1 MARER
6 HHNALPS
13 GYKLHW
19 YVIGSVIG
27 KGGFGITYLALDT
40 NLDQRVAI
48 KEFLPVELATRSDD
62 SHVHPISREHGDTY
76 GWGLNRFVTEAR
88 TLAKFRHP
96 NVVRVMSVFE
106 ANSTAYMVMEYERGE
121 SLEKLLKAK
130 KITGEAKL
138 RSLVMPLLDG
148 LKVVHEAGFIHRDIK
163 PDNIYLRENGTPV
176 LLDFG
181 SARQAIGVATR
192 TLTAL
197 VTPGY
202 APFEQYD
209 SSKAGEKKQ
218 GPWTDIYSLGATLYR
233 AVTGAGPPDA
243 MGRVNAVMG
252 GTDILK
258 PAVEVASSE
267 YSPAFLTAIDWAL
280 EFLPENRPQ
289 SVDEWRVVLAG
300 RGTRR
305 APTVVP
311 NVTTDFARVAPTEV
325 SAEVVESAGD
335 GANAAPQAATGAG
348 STGARPS
355 ARESAGTSGKST
367 GGGTS
372 GMVAT
377 DRIAPPARPGARS
390 DPEPKRLDS
399 RRLGRRLAEVAA
411 VALIIAAMGAWYFLT
426 QPTERVPARKP
437 VAAIDNSEED
447 SEKVPSAEL
456 LAASRIADQ
465 KAAAESQARI
475 DEQRAREKAAREAEL
490 EKAAREGELEK
501 AAREGE
507 LEKARAA
514 AEYERKRA
522 DIEQMLRAA
531 TADLAADRLTTPAD
545 NNAFSRF
552 RAVLALDP
560 ANEAALEGLHN
571 ILTRYLVLAK
581 AAANDNNFDL
591 AGRYLD
597 KAGAVSPG
605 AESIAAARVALDT
618 RKKSDQEEQ
627 QRIEAEA
634 RQAAQ
639 EERQRMA
646 DARRATE
653 EERRRLEAARLA
665 AEEERRR
672 ITAER
677 EAEIER
683 KRLEQEAIVTA
694 KLEADFQKSQEI
706 AALLAS
712 AEEAF
717 EASRLTSPPDGNALS
732 DFRSVLAIDAQ
743 NSEADAG
750 IQRIGDRH
758 VQLAM
763 EEIAAY
769 RFDEAES
776 LLDQAN
782 TIYPG
787 IPSIAPARQKLRDGR
802 AAYDGRRPI
811 TMPPFRMTMSPVTGT
826 DTCSTDD
833 PVPEFE
839 NLGAGLLR
847 RDADLDYVPTFANV
861 NDSWKASGIN
871 KKPRAE
877 RLYVLG
883 RKERLDGAL
892 MYWYSAVGTQCFKVR
907 MVAYLVDL
915 QTRTVYAEEG
925 SRSSLQNLTES
936 LVDQFKK
943 GRRALAQ

>member
-1 MARER
+1 MARDR

-19 YVIGSVIG
+19 YVIGTVIG

-48 KEFLPVELATRSDD
+48 KEFLPAELATRSDD

-106 ANSTAYMVMEYERGE
+106 ANNTAYMVMEYERGE

-130 KITGEAKL
+130 KVAGEAKL

-202 APFEQYD
+202 APLEQYD
-209 SSKAGEKKQ
+209 SSTAGEKKQ

-258 PAVEVASSE
+258 PALEVASSE

-311 NVTTDFARVAPTEV
+311 NVTTDFARAAPTEV
-325 SAEVVESAGD
+325 RAEVAVSATD
-335 GANAAPQAATGAG
+335 GTSAAPPAATGTG
-348 STGARPS
+348 SASARPS
-355 ARESAGTSGKST
+355 ARKSTGTSGKST

-377 DRIAPPARPGARS
+377 DRIAPPARPGGRS
-390 DPEPKRLDS
+390 DPQPKRGDS
-399 RRLGRRLAEVAA
+399 RSLGRRVAEVAT
-411 VALIIAAMGAWYFLT
+411 VVLIIAALGAWYFLT
-426 QPTERVPARKP
+426 QPTDRVAARKP
-437 VAAIDNSEED
+437 VAAIDNSEQD
-447 SEKVPSAEL
+447 TEKVPSAEL
-456 LAASRIADQ
+456 LAASRIAEQ
-465 KAAAESQARI
+465 KAAAENLARI
-475 DEQRAREKAAREAEL
+475 DQQRARDKAAREAEL
-490 EKAAREGELEK
+490 EKA
-501 AAREGE
+501 
-507 LEKARAA
+507 RAA
-514 AEYERKRA
+514 AEFERKRA
-522 DIEQMLRAA
+522 DVEQMLRAA

-552 RAVLALDP
+552 RAVLTLDP

-571 ILTRYLVLAK
+571 ILRRYLVLAK

-597 KAGAVSPG
+597 KGGAVSPG
-605 AESIAAARVALDT
+605 AESIAAARVALDA
-618 RKKSDQEEQ
+618 RKKSYQEEQ

-639 EERQRMA
+639 EERQRIA

-653 EERRRLEAARLA
+653 EERRRLETARLA

-683 KRLEQEAIVTA
+683 KQLEQEAIVTA
-694 KLEADFQKSQEI
+694 KLEADFQKSQKI

-717 EASRLTSPPDGNALS
+717 AADRLTSPPDGNALS
-732 DFRSVLAIDAQ
+732 DFKSVLAIDAQ

-750 IQRIGDRH
+750 VRRIGDRH
-758 VQLAM
+758 VQLAT
-763 EEIAAY
+763 EKIAAY
-769 RFDEAES
+769 QFDQAES

-782 TIYPG
+782 AIYPG

-811 TMPPFRMTMSPVTGT
+811 TLPPFRITMPPVTGA

-833 PVPEFE
+833 PVPAIEKI
-839 NLGAGLLR
+839 GAGVLT
-847 RDADLDYVPTFANV
+847 RDADLDYVPTIANV
-861 NDSWKASGIN
+861 NNSWKDSGIN

-883 RKERLDGAL
+883 RKEKLDGAL
-892 MYWYSAVGTQCFKVR
+892 MYWYSAVGSQCFKVR

-915 QTRTVYAEEG
+915 QTRTIYAEEG
-925 SRSSLQNLTES
+925 PRSRLQDLTES

-943 GRRALAQ
+943 GRRTLAQ

>member
-48 KEFLPVELATRSDD
+48 KEFLPVELATRSNN
-62 SHVHPISREHGDTY
+62 SHVHPISEDHGDTY

-130 KITGEAKL
+130 KISGEAKL
-138 RSLVMPLLDG
+138 RALIMPLLDG

-163 PDNIYLRENGTPV
+163 PDNIFLRENGTPV

-209 SSKAGEKKQ
+209 TSTAGEKKQ

-243 MGRVNAVMG
+243 MGRVNAVMA

-258 PAVEVASSE
+258 PATEAAKGE
-267 YSPAFLTAIDWAL
+267 FSPAFLTAIDWAL

-289 SVDEWRVVLAG
+289 SIDEWRVVLAG
-300 RGTRR
+300 RGTRP
-305 APTVVP
+305 APIIVP
-311 NVTTDFARVAPTEV
+311 NVTTDFARAAPTEV
-325 SAEVVESAGD
+325 HTQVLDTAGD
-335 GANAAPQAATGAG
+335 GGGTPPAATGTGGRPATGSAG
-348 STGARPS
+348 TGSRPS
-355 ARESAGTSGKST
+355 AGRSARKTATTSGRAAP
-367 GGGTS
+367 

-377 DRIAPPARPGARS
+377 DRIAPPAPRRGS
-390 DPEPKRLDS
+390 DQEPKRRDHRS
-399 RRLGRRLAEVAA
+399 IGRRIAEVTA
-411 VALIIAAMGAWYFLT
+411 VVLIIGAMGAWYYLT
-426 QPTERVPARKP
+426 QPTERAPSRRPIATSEPA
-437 VAAIDNSEED
+437 
-447 SEKVPSAEL
+447 EKTPSAEL
-456 LAASRIADQ
+456 LAASKAAERE
-465 KAAAESQARI
+465 AAAEEQARL
-475 DEQRAREKAAREAEL
+475 DEQRAREKAAHEA
-490 EKAAREGELEK
+490 
-501 AAREGE
+501 E

-514 AEYERKRA
+514 AERARKSA
-522 DIEQMLRAA
+522 DIERQLREA
-531 TADLAADRLTTPAD
+531 TQDLAADRLTTPAD
-545 NNAFSRF
+545 SNAFSRY

-560 ANEAALEGLHN
+560 ANEAALQGLHD

-581 AAANDNNFDL
+581 AAANENNFDL
-591 AGRYLD
+591 ARTYLD

-605 AESIAAARVALDT
+605 AESIAAARVAVDN
-618 RKKSDQEEQ
+618 RMKAREVEK
-627 QRIEAEA
+627 QRIESEA
-634 RQAAQ
+634 RKAAE
-639 EERQRMA
+639 EERQRMEA
-646 DARRATE
+646 ARRATE
-653 EERRRLEAARLA
+653 EERKRLEAARLA

-672 ITAER
+672 IAAER

-683 KRLEQEAIVTA
+683 QRLEQEAILQA
-694 KLEADFQKSQEI
+694 KLEADFKKAQDI

-717 EASRLTSPPDGNALS
+717 EADRLTSPPDDSALAN
-732 DFRSVLAIDAQ
+732 FKSVLAIDPGNA
-743 NSEADAG
+743 EADAG
-750 IQRIGDRH
+750 IRRIAESH
-758 VQLAM
+758 VQLA
-763 EEIAAY
+763 EKETAAY
-769 RFDEAES
+769 RFDKAES
-776 LLDQAN
+776 LIDEAN
-782 TIYPG
+782 SIYAG
-787 IPSIAPARQKLRDGR
+787 IPSIAQARQKVRDGR

-811 TMPPFRMTMSPVTGT
+811 VKPPFRMTMPPVAGAN
-826 DTCSTDD
+826 TCATDD
-833 PVPEFE
+833 PMPEIERF
-839 NLGAGLLR
+839 GASFLR
-847 RDADLDYVPTFANV
+847 RDGELDFVATFANT
-861 NDSWKASGIN
+861 NDSWEAAGIN
-871 KKPRAE
+871 KEPRAE

-883 RKERLDGAL
+883 KKEKLDGAL
-892 MYWYSAVGTQCFKVR
+892 MYWYSAVGTQCIKVL
-907 MVAYLVDL
+907 VDAYLLDL
-915 QTRTVYAEEG
+915 QTRTVYSEKGTKAN
-925 SRSSLQNLTES
+925 LQRLTKD
-936 LVDQFKK
+936 LVEQFKQ
-943 GRRALAQ
+943 GRKALARSP

>member
-48 KEFLPVELATRSDD
+48 KEFLPMELATRSDD

-76 GWGLNRFVTEAR
+76 GWGLNRFVAEAR

-106 ANSTAYMVMEYERGE
+106 ANNTAYMVMEYERGE
-121 SLEKLLKAK
+121 SLEKLLKANQF
-130 KITGEAKL
+130 TGEAKL

-209 SSKAGEKKQ
+209 SSKTGEKKQ

-233 AVTGAGPPDA
+233 AITGSGPPDA
-243 MGRVNAVMG
+243 MGRVNAVMS

-258 PAVEVASSE
+258 PATEVASSE
-267 YSPAFLTAIDWAL
+267 YSPAFLTAVDWAL

-311 NVTTDFARVAPTEV
+311 NVTTDFARAAPTEV
-325 SAEVVESAGD
+325 RTQVAESA
-335 GANAAPQAATGAG
+335 TGGTSAG
-348 STGARPS
+348 GRPS
-355 ARESAGTSGKST
+355 ARASAGTSGKSA
-367 GGGTS
+367 GRGAS
-372 GMVAT
+372 GLVAT
-377 DRIAPPARPGARS
+377 DRIAPPARPGGRS
-390 DPEPKRLDS
+390 DPEPKRRE
-399 RRLGRRLAEVAA
+399 RRSLGRRVAEAA
-411 VALIIAAMGAWYFLT
+411 TVVLIIAAMGAWYFLT
-426 QPTERVPARKP
+426 QPASRIADRKP
-437 VAAIDNSEED
+437 VAVADE
-447 SEKVPSAEL
+447 SEKDTEKTPSAEL
-456 LAASRIADQ
+456 LAASRIAEQ

-475 DEQRAREKAAREAEL
+475 DQQRAREKAARET
-490 EKAAREGELEK
+490 
-501 AAREGE
+501 E
-507 LEKARAA
+507 LEKARTAT
-514 AEYERKRA
+514 ENERKRA
-522 DIEQMLRAA
+522 NIERMLRAA

-545 NNAFSRF
+545 KNAFSQF

-571 ILTRYLVLAK
+571 ILRRYLVLAK
-581 AAANDNNFDL
+581 AAANDNNFSL

-618 RKKSDQEEQ
+618 RNKSYREERT
-627 QRIEAEA
+627 RIEAA
-634 RQAAQ
+634 TRQAAQ

-653 EERRRLEAARLA
+653 EERKRLESARLA

-694 KLEADFQKSQEI
+694 KLEVDFRKSQEI

-712 AEEAF
+712 AEKAF
-717 EASRLTSPPDGNALS
+717 EENRLASPPDGNALS
-732 DFRSVLAIDAQ
+732 DLRAVLAIDPQ
-743 NSEADAG
+743 NSEADTG
-750 IQRIGDRH
+750 IRRIGVRH
-758 VQLAM
+758 VQLAI
-763 EEIAAY
+763 EKIAAY

-782 TIYPG
+782 AIYPG
-787 IPSIAPARQKLRDGR
+787 IPSFAPARQKLRDGR

-811 TMPPFRMTMSPVTGT
+811 TTPPFRMTMPPVTGA

-833 PVPEFE
+833 PVPAIEKV
-839 NLGAGLLR
+839 GANFLS
-847 RDADLDYVPTFANV
+847 RDTDLDYVPTFVNV
-861 NDSWKASGIN
+861 NDSWKASGID
-871 KKPRAE
+871 KEPRAE

-883 RKERLDGAL
+883 RKEKLDGAL
-892 MYWYSAVGTQCFKVR
+892 MYWYSAGGSQCFKVR
-907 MVAYLVDL
+907 MIAYLVDL
-915 QTRTVYAEEG
+915 QTRTIYAEEG
-925 SRSSLQNLTES
+925 PKTRLQDLTES

-943 GRRALAQ
+943 GRRALAR

>member
-48 KEFLPVELATRSDD
+48 KEFLPVELATRSND
-62 SHVHPISREHGDTY
+62 SHVHPISEDHGETY

-96 NVVRVMSVFE
+96 NIVRVMSVFE
-106 ANSTAYMVMEYERGE
+106 ANSTAYMVMEYERGD

-130 KITGEAKL
+130 KISGEAKL
-138 RSLVMPLLDG
+138 RSIVMPLLDG

-209 SSKAGEKKQ
+209 TSKAGEKKQ

-233 AVTGAGPPDA
+233 AVTGKGPPDA
-243 MGRVNAVMG
+243 MGRVNGVMA

-258 PAVEVASSE
+258 PASEAASGE
-267 YSPAFLTAIDWAL
+267 YSPAFLSAIDWAL

-289 SVDEWRVVLAG
+289 SIDEWRVVLAG
-300 RGTRR
+300 RETRPP
-305 APTVVP
+305 PTIIP
-311 NVTTDFARVAPTEV
+311 NVTTDFARAAPTQVRTEV
-325 SAEVVESAGD
+325 FDPSAPSER
-335 GANAAPQAATGAG
+335 AAPPAATGTG
-348 STGARPS
+348 GKPDGTGARPS
-355 ARESAGTSGKST
+355 ARISAKTSGTST
-367 GGGTS
+367 AGGTS

-377 DRIAPPARPGARS
+377 DRIAPPAPPRTNGESKPEDRS
-390 DPEPKRLDS
+390 NRS
-399 RRLGRRLAEVAA
+399 IGRRFAEVSA
-411 VALIIAAMGAWYFLT
+411 VAMIIGAMGAWYFLT
-426 QPTERVPARKP
+426 QPTDRTTSRTP
-437 VAAIDNSEED
+437 VAAAKD

-456 LAASRIADQ
+456 LAASRIAEQ
-465 KAAAESQARI
+465 KAAAQKQARI
-475 DEQRAREKAAREAEL
+475 DEQRASERAEHDAEL
-490 EKAAREGELEK
+490 A
-501 AAREGE
+501 
-507 LEKARAA
+507 KARAA

-522 DIEQMLRAA
+522 DIEQLLREA
-531 TADLAADRLTTPAD
+531 TADIAADRLTTPAD
-545 NNAFSRF
+545 KNAFSRF

-560 ANEAALEGLHN
+560 ANSAALEGLHN

-581 AAANDNNFDL
+581 ASANDNNFDV
-591 AGRYLD
+591 ARGYLN
-597 KAGAVSPG
+597 KADAVSPG
-605 AESIAAARVALDT
+605 AESIAAARVALDK
-618 RKKSDQEEQ
+618 RKTTHAQEQ
-627 QRIEAEA
+627 QRIKTEA
-634 RQAAQ
+634 RQAAE
-639 EERQRMA
+639 EERERMQA
-646 DARRATE
+646 ARRATE
-653 EERRRLEAARLA
+653 EERKRLEVARQA
-665 AEEERRR
+665 AEDERRR

-694 KLEADFQKSQEI
+694 KLEADFKRSQAI

-717 EASRLTSPPDGNALS
+717 EADRLTSPPDDNALS
-732 DFRSVLAIDAQ
+732 DFKEVLAIDSQNAQ
-743 NSEADAG
+743 ADMGVQRVAG
-750 IQRIGDRH
+750 H
-758 VQLAM
+758 YAALAVK
-763 EEIAAY
+763 EIAAY

-776 LLDQAN
+776 LIDQAD
-782 TIYPG
+782 TIYAGIPG
-787 IPSIAPARQKLRDGR
+787 IAQARQELRGGR

-811 TMPPFRMTMSPVTGT
+811 TKPPFRITLPPVTGAN
-826 DTCSTDD
+826 TCGSDD
-833 PVPEFE
+833 PAIEIEKFSARFLDTDGE
-839 NLGAGLLR
+839 
-847 RDADLDYVPTFANV
+847 LDYILTFTNP
-861 NDSWKASGIN
+861 NDSWEAAGVN
-871 KKPRAE
+871 KEPRAE

-883 RKERLDGAL
+883 RKEKLDGAL
-892 MYWYSAVGTQCFKVR
+892 MYWFRSVGTQCFKVH
-907 MVAYLVDL
+907 MDAYLVDL
-915 QTRTVYAEEG
+915 QTRTIYVEKG
-925 SRSSLQNLTES
+925 PKSDLQDLTNS
-936 LVDQFKK
+936 LVKQFKK
-943 GRRALAQ
+943 GRQALSP